1 VTSADTSAAARD
13 TDVVVGWLTREL
25 GGTVTA
31 VRRQPR
37 WRPVWFIDL
46 EREGQTLELC
56 VRGDRRDVELVFPLE
71 HEMRFAG
78 VVHAQGLPVPAVY
91 GWIDEVRAY
100 VVDRVPGRADFAG
113 VPEPERDTVVDEYLQ
128 ALARLHRLDIGPFVE
143 AGIERAPTPDESGLI
158 GMRRYERIYRR
169 QKHRPDPLM
178 EFALGWLRRHPPRS
192 HGRERA
198 VVWDSGQ
205 FHHHDGHLVAI
216 LDLELGHLGDP
227 MMDLAGWRMR
237 DSILPFGNFAKL
249 YERYA
254 ELVGEPVDLD
264 AVQLHHIAFT
274 LTNSLIFSDRVR
286 NPDADTDLM
295 TYVQWCNE
303 TNLYTTEALAEYL
316 DLELPTVE
324 EPPARANQVT
334 NSHGHLVRT
343 LRSLETGDEYLRYE
357 IRKAFRVAGHLD
369 RYNEI
374 GGVLEQADLDDLE
387 ALLGHRPDDWLAG
400 EVELEQFVLADAGT
414 GRYDD
419 ELIALL
425 HKRNLRA
432 QMLNGARG
440 SAMTRHNP
448 IQSFRA

>member
-1 VTSADTSAAARD
+1 VTIAETDAQRE
-13 TDVVVGWLTREL
+13 TDVVVDWLTAEL
-25 GGTVTA
+25 GGAVTA

-37 WRPVWFIDL
+37 WRPVWFVDL
-46 EREGQTLELC
+46 ERDGETLELC

-71 HEMRFAG
+71 HEMRFAR
-78 VVHAQGLPVPAVY
+78 VLSEQGLPVPGVY
-91 GWIDEVRAY
+91 GWIDDVRAY
-100 VVDRVPGRADFAG
+100 VVDRVPGRADFQG
-113 VPEPERDTVVDEYLQ
+113 VPDPERDAVVDEYLQ
-128 ALARLHRLDIGPFVE
+128 ALARLHTLDIAPFVE
-143 AGIERAPTPDESGLI
+143 AGIERAPTPDESGFI
-158 GMRRYERIYRR
+158 GMRRYERIYRK

-178 EFALGWLRRHPPRS
+178 EFSLGWLRRHPPRS
-192 HGRERA
+192 QGRERA

-205 FHHHDGHLVAI
+205 FHHRGGHLVAI

-237 DSILPFGNFAKL
+237 DSILPYGDFAKL
-249 YERYA
+249 YDRYA

-286 NPDADTDLM
+286 HPDVDTDLM

-316 DLELPTVE
+316 DVEPPTVD
-324 EPPARANQVT
+324 EPAVRTNQVT
-334 NSHGHLVRT
+334 NSYRHLVRG
-343 LRSLETGDEYLRYE
+343 LRSMQTDDDYLRYE
-357 IRKAFRVAGHLD
+357 IRKAFRLAGHLD
-369 RYNEI
+369 RYNEV
-374 GGVLEQADLDDLE
+374 GDALEQADLDDLV
-387 ALLGHRPDDWLAG
+387 ALLGHRPETWLEG
-400 EVELEQFVLADAGT
+400 EEELERFVLADADT
-414 GRYDD
+414 GRHDD
-419 ELIALL
+419 AVIAVL

-432 QMLNGARG
+432 QMLNGPAG

>member
-1 VTSADTSAAARD
+1 MTIAETDAQRE
-13 TDVVVGWLTREL
+13 TDVVVDWLTVEL

-37 WRPVWFIDL
+37 WRPVWFVDL
-46 EREGQTLELC
+46 ERGGETLELC

-71 HEMRFAG
+71 HEMRFARILSE
-78 VVHAQGLPVPAVY
+78 QGLPVPRVY
-91 GWIDEVRAY
+91 GWIDGVRAY
-100 VVDRVPGRADFAG
+100 VVDRVPGRADFQG

-128 ALARLHRLDIGPFVE
+128 ALAQLHTLGIAPFVE
-143 AGIERAPTPDESGLI
+143 AGIERAPTPEESGLI
-158 GMRRYERIYRR
+158 GMRRYERIYRK

-178 EFALGWLRRHPPRS
+178 EFSLGWLRRHPPRS
-192 HGRERA
+192 RGRERA

-205 FHHHDGHLVAI
+205 FHHRDGHLVAI

-237 DSILPFGNFAKL
+237 DSILPYGDFAKL
-249 YERYA
+249 YDRYA

-286 NPDADTDLM
+286 HPDADTDLM

-316 DLELPTVE
+316 DLELPTVD
-324 EPPARANQVT
+324 EPPVRTNQAT
-334 NSHGHLVRT
+334 NSYRHLVRA
-343 LRSLETGDEYLRYE
+343 LRSMQTDDDYLRYE
-357 IRKAFRVAGHLD
+357 IRKAFRLAGHLD
-369 RYNEI
+369 RYDEV
-374 GGVLEQADLDDLE
+374 GAALEQADLDDLA
-387 ALLGHRPDDWLAG
+387 ALLGHRPDDWLDG
-400 EVELEQFVLADAGT
+400 EEELERFVLADADT
-414 GRYDD
+414 GRHDD
-419 ELIALL
+419 ALIAVL

-432 QMLNGARG
+432 QMLNGPAG